1 MNKIKKAAAIV
12 CALSLLCSIAGTAP
26 KAHAQE
32 NNGNRF
38 YVSKERGSDDG
49 DGSYENPWSSI
60 QKAALKM
67 TAGDTCIIE
76 SGTYEGPIE
85 PANSGTVG
93 KPITFQAATGA
104 NVVISGLTEIKPER
118 WEKANLESDYA
129 IFKAQDVEMWGTDN
143 NGTRDEN
150 QVFFYDQ
157 WTSEDTR
164 SGKMMTLARSGNAT
178 EMGELFPTN
187 LSEVNNGEYTS
198 KGQEINLK
206 VSSDVDGLKGAQIW
220 YSPRNTEG
228 WSCWTSRITAVDT
241 KSKKI
246 YFKQSTSQSKLTVKS
261 GGLYFIQ
268 DAKCLLDQPG
278 EWYYDADE
286 RALYIIPPKDY
297 TGDLYVRYK
306 SQRNGFILNGKS
318 NIRIENLHFFG
329 CGVEMDNATSG
340 CVLDRITAEY
350 AQHSISGEGCM
361 GAQCWGS
368 NEREGLGE
376 GGIQILGSGNTLQN
390 SEIAYCSGN
399 GVYVSGE
406 GHSIVNN
413 FIHDVDYIGSYACAV
428 HLINARKC
436 LISHNTMKSAGRSL
450 INAATSGFYNCQIT
464 YNVMAEGMKLVD
476 DGGALYLSSMDGEG
490 SEIAYNVITDMK
502 KTDGQKYVQGLYLDG
517 LCSNMIVHHNV
528 LKDCNMQ
535 MNQPSEYCLFYN
547 NTVGGNFSSV
557 KVAKGDRADA
567 TGVALI
573 NNIFTG
579 TISWPLLGSSGLE
592 YHNKENAGQYL
603 ANPAEGDYTLA
614 ADKAGCIDQGLIL
627 SGITPDKNLFPDL
640 GAYESGESP
649 WKAGHDFMNPPQV
662 TLKTNSIR
670 FQNLV
675 KNGSFDMGDEGSW
688 SLEGNGVINVEFDS
702 SKSGWS
708 DADGHVN
715 NYQALYLMEGTSAA
729 VQTVSN
735 LKIGKQYQLT
745 AWYRV
750 DSDLKGNLNVMNPD
764 GTTIVSKT
772 VENSTKWRQVSCTF
786 TAQQDSVVIRLSRTA
801 NSGLNRVYFD
811 DVYMAEVIP
820 SYVAMQQDKPTAIDL
835 EWKFEGNGNS
845 TTGMIGRIVKGSFID
860 SMPGYGKCL
869 SVCAVNS
876 WVTVEHEQHLEFGD
890 PNSEFTVGAWIRTID
905 GGSIVSKGRPDN
917 RLSNIDYVF
926 SVFEDGGLE
935 FLRWNEKSGVA
946 ENISW
951 IDYNTPLCDGEWHHV
966 AFVNRAKDE
975 HCLYVDGEWVK
986 TSRAVWTY
994 NNANTEVVQIGRYRN
1009 AMYSENIFVGEI
1021 DNMLITKRALTES
1034 EIRAFMHKQN

>member
-1 MNKIKKAAAIV
+1 MNTIKKAAAVV
-12 CALSLLCSIAGTAP
+12 CVLSLLCSLAGTVPQAY
-26 KAHAQE
+26 AQE

-38 YVSKERGSDDG
+38 YVSEERGSDDG

-60 QKAALKM
+60 QRAALRM

-85 PANSGTVG
+85 PANSGEAG
-93 KPITFQAATGA
+93 KPITFQAAPGA
-104 NVVISGLTEIKPER
+104 NVVISGLTKIEPER
-118 WEKANLESDYA
+118 WEKTDLKSKYT
-129 IFKAQDVEMWGTDN
+129 IFKAQDVEMWGTDSN
-143 NGTRDEN
+143 STRDEN
-150 QVFFYDQ
+150 QVFFYDPQ
-157 WTSEDTR
+157 TSGDIR

-187 LSEVNNGEYTS
+187 LSKVGLTDHTLR
-198 KGQEINLK
+198 GDEINLMIG
-206 VSSDVDGLKGAQIW
+206 SDVNGLVGAQIW
-220 YSPRNTEG
+220 YSPRNTKG

-241 KSKKI
+241 GSKKI
-246 YFKQSTSQSKLTVKS
+246 HFHQSTSQSKLTVQS
-261 GGLYFIQ
+261 GGRYFIQ
-268 DAKCLLDQPG
+268 DAMCLLDQPG
-278 EWYYDADE
+278 EWYYNADE
-286 RALYIIPPKDY
+286 TTLYIIPPEDHA
-297 TGDLYVRYK
+297 GELYVCYK
-306 SQRNGFILNGKS
+306 SQRNGFILDGKS

-329 CGVEMDNATSG
+329 CGVEMDNATTG
-340 CVLDRITAEY
+340 CVLNRITAEY
-350 AQHSISGEGCM
+350 AQHSISGEDCM

-368 NEREGLGE
+368 GEREGLGE

-406 GHSIVNN
+406 GHTIVNN
-413 FIHDVDYIGSYACAV
+413 YIHDVDYIGSYACAI
-428 HLINARKC
+428 HLINAREC

-476 DGGALYLSSMDGEG
+476 DGGALYVSSMDGEG
-490 SEIAYNVITDMK
+490 TEIAYNVITDMK
-502 KTDGQKYVQGLYLDG
+502 KTDEQKFVQGLYLDG

-528 LKDCNMQ
+528 LKGCNLQ

-547 NTVGGNFSSV
+547 NTVGGDFSSV
-557 KVAKGDRADA
+557 KVAKGKRPDA

-579 TISWPLLGSSGLE
+579 TISWQDSSGGLE
-592 YHNKENAGQYL
+592 YHNKENASQYL
-603 ANPAEGDYTLA
+603 VNPAGGDYTLA
-614 ADKAGCIDQGLIL
+614 DESGCIDQGLIL

-640 GAYESGESP
+640 GAYEYGEDP
-649 WKAGHDFMNPPQV
+649 WKAGHDFMNPPQI
-662 TLKTNSIR
+662 TFKTKSIR

-688 SLEGNGVINVEFDS
+688 SLEGNGVIDVEFDG

-715 NYQALYLMEGTSAA
+715 NYQALYLMEGSSTAE
-729 VQTVSN
+729 QTISN

-745 AWYRV
+745 AWYKV
-750 DSDLKGNLNVMNPD
+750 DSNVKGKITVMNPD
-764 GTTIVSKT
+764 GTIAVDQS
-772 VENSTKWRQVSCTF
+772 VEYTSPKWRQVSCTF
-786 TAQQDSVVIRLSRTA
+786 TAQQDTVVLCLSRTA
-801 NSGLNRVYFD
+801 NSGLERAYFD

-820 SYVAMQQDKPTAIDL
+820 SYVTMQQEKPATIDL
-835 EWKFEGNGNS
+835 EWKFEGNGIS
-845 TTGMIGRIVKGSFID
+845 TAGMAGRVVKGSFID

-869 SVCAVNS
+869 SVYAVNS
-876 WVTVEHEQHLEFGD
+876 WVTIEHEQHLEFGD
-890 PNSEFTVGAWIRTID
+890 PNSEFTVAAWVRTMD
-905 GGSIVSKGRPDN
+905 GGSIVSKGRPGD

-935 FLRWNEKSGVA
+935 FLRWNEKSRRA

-951 IDYNTPLCDGEWHHV
+951 GDPNVPLCDGEWHYV
-966 AFVNRAKDE
+966 AFVNRADDE
-975 HCLYVDGEWVK
+975 HSLYVDGEWVK
-986 TSRAVWTY
+986 TSKAVWIY

-1009 AMYSENIFVGEI
+1009 AIYSENIFDGEI
-1021 DNMLITKRALTES
+1021 DNLLITKRALSES
-1034 EIRAFMHKQN
+1034 EIRAFMHKKN